1 MLTVDTLIQSFFG
14 FNSIGLQLI
23 EDNRPSSFFGDELI
37 LGSYLFRILP
47 FLLIFLL
54 IEEDSFPK
62 FLKVIFVFLSF
73 IIIFL
78 SGERT
83 SMLLSLFLLFTYV
96 FLFKDFKIVKT
107 LKYLI
112 TILLIVFSLLLIF
125 SKKYQHRFIFE
136 PLDDLS
142 NNYNVTKHLLEGY
155 PNEPKIIFFSGLH
168 HNLMITSLRIFDDN
182 KIFGSGPR
190 SYRNE
195 CENYKINRFSC
206 DRHPHNYYIQLL
218 SETSLIGVSFRF

>member
-1 MLTVDTLIQSFFG
+1 M
-14 FNSIGLQLI
+14 
-23 EDNRPSSFFGDELI
+23 
-37 LGSYLFRILP
+37 
-47 FLLIFLL
+47 LIFLL
-54 IEEDSFPK
+54 IEEDNFPK

-218 SETSLIGVSFRF
+218 SETGLIGVSFLILIYIFTIKKLYLFYFQNTKTLNDLKFCFLAFYLAAFWPIIPSGNFF